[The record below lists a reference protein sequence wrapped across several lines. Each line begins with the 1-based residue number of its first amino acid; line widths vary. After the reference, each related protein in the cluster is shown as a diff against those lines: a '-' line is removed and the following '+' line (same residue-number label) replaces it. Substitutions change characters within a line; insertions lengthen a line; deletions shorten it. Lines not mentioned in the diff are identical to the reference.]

1 INFNIMK
8 KLQKFM
14 STYKVLFLTFLLIS
28 LSVLLADDLY
38 ARVGGA
44 GGSSSGGGDGDGI
57 GGLIIYIFMLIP
69 FPFNI
74 IAIALIIVGYIY
86 LNKKRKQK
94 SILNKLP
101 GGGNLSDKKPAGYD
115 MFLTNNPGFDE
126 GKFKEKVKTAFVE
139 IQKAWEAKDM
149 GKVRKYISDGMYQ
162 RLNTQFK
169 MMDVLGQKNTL
180 EKIDVKNV
188 VIDKIESDGL
198 FDIVHVAVHAFIVDK
213 FVSDKYK
220 ELNSGGSE
228 TFVEYWSFLKKR
240 GAQEHNLFASNNCP
254 KCGGELPTKAG
265 EVAKCEFCGTYTNSG
280 EYDWVLSEITQAD
293 DYISANPMVFKAA
306 NLQEAVM
313 EMVSSDDDFSAQLIE
328 DKASNGYLQIETAR
342 VFKDTKVMRRFV
354 SDNAFE
360 KLSKQ
365 FEGEEKFVYNRLFL
379 NDVTLIGAMQKDNKN
394 VLMVAIKSSY
404 QRVAP
409 ADNKVNIL
417 DPVVSSKTEVVILEK
432 DMQSEKSKGSLY
444 AHSCPSCGGPL
455 GDTLD
460 LKCQYCGAELNSP
473 KTEWII
479 TDVMSIYEYQAYYA
493 ANGAN
498 FVAKVDPDKLD
509 GLFKVRDYAFN
520 NVLILVAADG
530 VFDKEEMEFTKKLA
544 KKWGYSLDKIQP
556 MFEMAQSGKLVIR
569 MPEDAK
575 MKEKI
580 YKLMEKAANIDGNIS
595 GEEQNVLDSV
605 KKKYLAQ

>member
-1 INFNIMK
+1 MK
-8 KLQKFM
+8 KLLKFL
-14 STYKVLFLTFLLIS
+14 STYKVLFLTFLLVF
-28 LSVLLADDLY
+28 LSVVLADDLF

-44 GGSSSGGGDGDGI
+44 GGSSSGGGGDDGLV
-57 GGLIIYIFMLIP
+57 GLLIYIFMLVP
-69 FPFNI
+69 FPFNVI
-74 IAIALIIVGYIY
+74 IIALIIFLYIY
-86 LNKKRKQK
+86 FKKKAKQK
-94 SILNKLP
+94 SVLNKLP
-101 GGGNLSDKKPAGYD
+101 GGGNLNDKTPAGYD
-115 MFLTNNPGFDE
+115 MFLANNPGFDLN
-126 GKFKEKVKTAFVE
+126 KFKEKVKTAFVD

-149 GKVRKYISDGMYQ
+149 AKVRKYISDGMYQ

-169 MMDVLGQKNTL
+169 MMDILGQKNTL
-180 EKIDVKNV
+180 EKIEVLNV

-198 FDIVHVAVHAFIVDK
+198 FDIVHVAIHASIVDK

-265 EVAKCEFCGTYTNSG
+265 EVAKCEYCGTFTNSG

-293 DYISANPMVFKAA
+293 DYITANPAVFKAA
-306 NLQEAVM
+306 NLEEAVM
-313 EMVSSDDDFSAQLIE
+313 GMVSSDDDFSVQLIE

-342 VFKDTKVMRRFV
+342 VFKDPKIMRRFV
-354 SDNAFE
+354 SDSAFE

-365 FEGEEKFVYNRLFL
+365 FDGEEKFVYNRLYL
-379 NDVTLIGAMQKDNKN
+379 NDVSLIGAMQKDNRN
-394 VLMVAIKSSY
+394 VLIVSIKSSY
-404 QRVAP
+404 QRVVP
-409 ADNKVNIL
+409 ADKKVNIL
-417 DPVVSSKTEVVILEK
+417 DPVVSTKTEIVIIEK

-473 KTEWII
+473 KAEWII
-479 TDVMSIYEYQAYYA
+479 TDVQSINEYYAYYG
-493 ANGAN
+493 ANGQY

-509 GLFKVRDYAFN
+509 GLYKVRDYAFN
-520 NVLILVAADG
+520 NVLILIAADG
-530 VFDKEEMEFTKKLA
+530 VFDKEEMEFAKRLA

-556 MFEMAQSGKLVIR
+556 MFEMAQTGKLVIR

-580 YKLMEKAANIDGNIS
+580 FKLMEKAANIDGNIS

-605 KKKYLAQ
+605 KNKYMK